1 MPQFCAN
8 GLKNKFTHTG
18 KFYFINTNTSE
29 IFTAEF
35 NYKNDKV
42 KYIFGYEYD
51 NNCFYVYAG

>member
-51 NNCFYVYAG
+51 NT